1 MNRMRLA
8 AFSLVV
14 GTVLLA
20 AASLGLARSAASDDV
35 KTGGQRGT
43 SAGASIARGKYLV
56 TIMAC
61 NECHTPGSF
70 YGAPDSSRFLSGSE
84 MGWAGPWGIAYA
96 ANLTPDSLTG
106 LGRWKG
112 EQISMA
118 LRTGNRPDGR
128 QLSAAMPWINY
139 SHLTDGDALAIA
151 SYLKTL
157 KSVKHA
163 VPPPLKPGED
173 VTGSVLGFPPPNA
186 WDAPR
191 GRPAGAKR

>member
-1 MNRMRLA
+1 MSIRLA
-8 AFSLVV
+8 ALSFLAGS
-14 GTVLLA
+14 VLLGVA
-20 AASLGLARSAASDDV
+20 ALDLERTGAGDDV
-35 KTGGQRGT
+35 KTGGPPVS

-56 TIMAC
+56 AITAC
-61 NECHTPGSF
+61 SECHTPGSF

-84 MGWAGPWGIAYA
+84 MGWAGRWGIAYA

-106 LGRWKG
+106 LGRWSA

-128 QLSAAMPWINY
+128 QLSAAMPWINF

-151 SYLKTL
+151 SYLRSL
-157 KSVKHA
+157 PAVRHA
-163 VPPPLKPGED
+163 VPLPLRPGED
-173 VTGSVLGFPPPNA
+173 VTGSVLGFPPPSA

-191 GRPAGAKR
+191 NPPAGAKH

>member
-1 MNRMRLA
+1 MNRIRLA
-8 AFSLVV
+8 ASSLVA

-20 AASLGLARSAASDDV
+20 AASLLLATSNASEQL
-35 KTGGQRGT
+35 KSGGERGT
-43 SAGASIARGKYLV
+43 SAGASIARGQYLV
-56 TIMAC
+56 AIMAC
-61 NECHTPGSF
+61 NDCHTPGSF
-70 YGAPDSSRFLSGSE
+70 YGAPDSARFLSGSE

-106 LGRWKG
+106 LGRWNV

-118 LRTGNRPDGR
+118 LRAGNRPDGR
-128 QLSAAMPWINY
+128 QLSAAMPWINF
-139 SHLTDGDALAIA
+139 SHLTDGDVLAIA

-157 KSVKHA
+157 KAVRHA

-173 VTGSVLGFPPPNA
+173 VTGSVLGFPPPSA

-191 GRPAGAKR
+191 EKPPGAKH